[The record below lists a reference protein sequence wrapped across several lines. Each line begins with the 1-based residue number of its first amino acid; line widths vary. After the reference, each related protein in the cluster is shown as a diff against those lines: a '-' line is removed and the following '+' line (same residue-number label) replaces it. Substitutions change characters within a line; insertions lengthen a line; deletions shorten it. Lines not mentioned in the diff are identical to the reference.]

1 MPNYTTADEMATRL
15 GNISPNSESWTVLMS
30 AIDAAEAAV
39 EDYCGRVFTLQTS
52 ATALT
57 FCPADSK
64 VLETGDF
71 GSTSGLIVADTFG
84 THTTYQLEPLNGIGP
99 NNRPWPYTRIRLALD
114 FFAYPIWPGQ
124 ATVTIT
130 ARWGWPSVPVPV
142 KDACRILAADLY
154 HMKDNQ
160 FGVAGFGEMGV
171 LMVRENRMVANLL
184 ALYRYTDNVFGIA

>member
-1 MPNYTTADEMATRL
+1 MPNYTTPEEMAARL
-15 GNISPNSESWTVLMS
+15 GNLSPMSESWSVLVS

-39 EDYCGRVFTLQTS
+39 EDYCGRVFTLAS
-52 ATALT
+52 VATAVQ
-57 FCPADSK
+57 FYSSDAK
-64 VLETGDF
+64 VLEVDDIGT
-71 GSTSGLIVADTFG
+71 TSGLIVADTLA
-84 THTTYQLEPLNGIGP
+84 THATYQLEPLAGIGP
-99 NNRPWPYTRIRLALD
+99 NGRPWPYTRIRLGLD

-130 ARWGWPSVPVPV
+130 AKWGWPSVPTPV
-142 KDACRILAADLY
+142 KDAVRILAADLY

-184 ALYRYTDNVFGIA
+184 GLYRKVENVVGIA